1 MKTEHGSAAGIPNP
15 TVNAQ
20 ARIAGPHKRQTE
32 IIRDAYPAHGSLGVL
47 AHTSTS
53 VCCFWAPV
61 YLNGSPT
68 QRSLRKSI
76 LIVLDALA
84 DTQTP
89 VHS

>member
-1 MKTEHGSAAGIPNP
+1 MKTEHGSAAKPYRKCTGEDC
-15 TVNAQ
+15 
-20 ARIAGPHKRQTE
+20 RPHKRQTE
-32 IIRDAYPAHGSLGVL
+32 IIRDAYPAHGSLGFLLILV
-47 AHTSTS
+47 HTS

-61 YLNGSPT
+61 YLNRSPT
-68 QRSLRKSI
+68 QRTLRKSI